1 MKNISVLFLSALIM
15 CMLTPLHAQNDA
27 AQRLYQEGIFQMEA
41 MGDFNAAIQIFEKLV
56 SDYPYN
62 KPLASRALLMAGRCH
77 EKLGRAEAEKAYKR
91 ILEEYS
97 DQREIV
103 NEARVRL
110 MAISDRSMQEIYT
123 GMITRK
129 VWKGSDHC
137 SLNDISADE
146 EYVAFTDWA
155 TGDLALSE
163 LATNQTRR
171 LTNKESWSESSA
183 YALLPVFSYDG
194 KYIAYTWSD
203 NNDEYSL
210 RMIDLESAEVQ
221 VLLQDKGLY
230 VQPLEWAPDGKS
242 IILLNN
248 ENYENYK
255 LWQYFF
261 EEDSLS
267 LLKSF
272 SEYFHPEKVA
282 FSPDGKYIAYDHY
295 SREPENRLNIYSID
309 LESKEQ
315 YELVIHPSENFACG
329 WTPDGSQLIFIS
341 DRTGI
346 NAIWT
351 IPVEEGKAAGIPE
364 ILKTDVSFSITPIR
378 FTESGSFYY
387 GVNSGSRDV
396 YIASF
401 NPEETEPFGPPEK
414 ISQQHEGLNR
424 IAAWSSDGRF
434 IAYTATRNKR
444 DVTRS
449 NAVIIHNVETGQN
462 RNLILDLRM
471 VFDYIAWSPDNKL
484 IAVSAIY
491 YKAGQQFQ
499 GLFILNTATGEITEM
514 IEEGLIQKFLFKP
527 AWSGDGKFL
536 YYISRDQTDLQY
548 FLTERNMQTGRQKV
562 LLELSEDIV
571 GTGNNWLTFELV
583 YSSNENMLT
592 FSRIATTEK
601 RSDLFIIDLKDNTPK
616 PRAIHTVYYPEVIRR
631 ALSFDGEE
639 VVFIKS
645 RLDEKNVQRDF
656 ELCSIN
662 IVSEEVRKIIDIPIE
677 FRLFSLHPDG
687 KTAVFNMG
695 LLNNP
700 CEIWAIDN
708 LLPTRLNE

>member
-1 MKNISVLFLSALIM
+1 MKYASVIILLVLII

-41 MGDFNAAIQIFEKLV
+41 MGDFSAAIELFEKLV
-56 SDYPYN
+56 LEHPAN
-62 KPLASRALLMAGRCH
+62 KPLASRALLMMGRCH
-77 EKLGRAEAEKAYKR
+77 EKLGRDEAEKAYKR
-91 ILEEYS
+91 ILEEYG
-97 DQREIV
+97 DQREVV

-129 VWKGSDHC
+129 VWKGSYHC
-137 SLNDISADE
+137 RFYDISADE
-146 EYVAFTDWA
+146 KYVTFTDWT
-155 TGDLALSE
+155 TGDIALSE

-183 YALLPVFSYDG
+183 HALFPVFSHDG
-194 KYIAYTWSD
+194 KYIAYSWFD

-210 RMIDLESAEVQ
+210 RMIDLEREEVQ
-221 VLLQDKGLY
+221 VHLQDKGLY

-242 IILLNN
+242 IVLLSN
-248 ENYENYK
+248 EAHENFG

-272 SEYFHPEKVA
+272 SEYFHPEKVV

-295 SREPENRLNIYSID
+295 SREPENKLNIYSID
-309 LESKEQ
+309 LQSKEQ
-315 YELVIHPSENFACG
+315 YELVIHPSENFAIG

-341 DRTGI
+341 NRTGI

-401 NPEETEPFGPPEK
+401 NPEKTEPFGTPRK

-424 IAAWSSDGRF
+424 IASWSSDGRF
-434 IAYTATRNKR
+434 IAYAATRNER

-449 NAVIIHNVETGQN
+449 NAVIIHDVETGQN
-462 RNLILDLRM
+462 RNIILDLRM
-471 VFDYIAWSPDNKL
+471 VFDYMAWSPDNKSM
-484 IAVSAIY
+484 AVSAIY

-499 GLFILNTATGEITEM
+499 GLFILNTATGEITEI
-514 IEEGLIQKFLFKP
+514 IEEGLIQEFFFKP
-527 AWSGDGKFL
+527 AWSGDGKYL

-562 LLELSEDIV
+562 LLELSENIV
-571 GTGNNWLTFELV
+571 GTENNWPTFELV
-583 YSSNENMLT
+583 HSLNENMLT

-601 RSDLFIIDLKDNTPK
+601 RSDLFIIDLKDNTPQ
-616 PRAIHTVYYPEVIRR
+616 PRAIHTVYYPEVIIR
-631 ALSFDGEE
+631 ALSFDEE
-639 VVFIKS
+639 DVVFIKS
-645 RLDEKNVQRDF
+645 KLDETNTQRDF
-656 ELCSIN
+656 ELWSIN
-662 IVSEEVRKIIDIPIE
+662 IFSEESRKIIDIPIE
-677 FRLFSLHPDG
+677 YQLFSLHPDG
-687 KTAVFNMG
+687 RTAVFNMG
-695 LLNNP
+695 LQNNP
-700 CEIWAIDN
+700 CEIWVINN
-708 LLPTRLNE
+708 LLK

>member
-1 MKNISVLFLSALIM
+1 MKYASVIILLVLII

-41 MGDFNAAIQIFEKLV
+41 MGDFSAAIELFEKLV
-56 SDYPYN
+56 LEYPDN
-62 KPLASRALLMAGRCH
+62 KPLASRALLMMGRCH
-77 EKLGRAEAEKAYKR
+77 EKLGRDEAEKAYKR

-103 NEARVRL
+103 NEARARL
-110 MAISDRSMQEIYT
+110 LVLSARATQDEYT
-123 GMITRK
+123 GVITRK
-129 VWKGSDHC
+129 VWKGSEHC
-137 SLNDISADE
+137 SMTNISADE
-146 EYVAFTDWA
+146 KYVAFTDWA

-163 LATNQTRR
+163 LATSQTRR
-171 LTNKESWSESSA
+171 LTNKESWSETSA

-194 KYIAYTWSD
+194 KYIAYIWFD
-203 NNDEYSL
+203 NNDECSL

-242 IILLNN
+242 IILLSN
-248 ENYENYK
+248 ENYENYG

-261 EEDSLS
+261 EEDTLS

-295 SREPENRLNIYSID
+295 SQEPENRLNIYSID

-341 DRTGI
+341 NRTGI

-378 FTESGSFYY
+378 FTKSGSFYY

-434 IAYTATRNKR
+434 IAYTATRNMR
-444 DVTRS
+444 AVTRS
-449 NAVIIHNVETGQN
+449 NSVIIHDVETGQN
-462 RNLILDLRM
+462 RNIILDLRM
-471 VFDYIAWSPDNKL
+471 VFDYIAWSPDNKS

-491 YKAGQQFQ
+491 IKDNQQFQ

-514 IEEGLIQKFLFKP
+514 IEEGLIQEFFFKP
-527 AWSGDGKFL
+527 AWSEDGKYL

-571 GTGNNWLTFELV
+571 GTENNWPTFELV

-592 FSRIATTEK
+592 FSRISSPEK
-601 RSDLFIIDLKDNTPK
+601 KSDLFMIDLKDSD
-616 PRAIHTVYYPEVIRR
+616 PRPLKILTVDYPEVIRR

-639 VVFIKS
+639 VVYIKS
-645 RLDEKNVQRDF
+645 RLDEKNIHRDF

-662 IVSEEVRKIIDIPIE
+662 IVSEEARKIIDIPTE
-677 FRLFSLHPDG
+677 FHLFSLHPDG

-700 CEIWAIDN
+700 CEIWVIDN
-708 LLPTRLNE
+708 LLPARLNE